1 MKTLPHN
8 YRLPSFVGRLD
19 SISACLA
26 KAVSWLALAM
36 MLVTCLV
43 VLLRYG
49 LGIGTIWL
57 QESVIYMHAAVF
69 MLASAFTLRRDGH
82 VRVDIFYRRFSSR
95 AQAWINALG
104 SLLLL
109 LPFSVFITLLSWD
122 FAAQSWAIGEVSADP
137 GGIAA
142 VYLLKSL
149 LPLMG
154 LLLILQALAEL
165 ARNLWQLMTD
175 NH

>member
-1 MKTLPHN
+1 MNKLSRDHSIPA
-8 YRLPSFVGRLD
+8 FIGWLD
-19 SISACLA
+19 SITASLA
-26 KAVSWLALAM
+26 KVVSWLTLAM
-36 MLVTCLV
+36 MLVTCAV

-69 MLASAFTLRRDGH
+69 MLASAFTLRQDSH

-137 GGIAA
+137 GGIAG